1 MSDREFDGRVAVI
14 TGAAMG
20 IGKACA
26 EAFAKGGAS
35 VVVADIDREIGA
47 ETAAAI
53 NAAGGGKAIFVAT
66 DVAVLAD
73 MEAMAAAA
81 IETFGSIDILVNN
94 AARAIGGRVD
104 QIDEATWDAVMTVN
118 LTGVWRGMRVCIPDM
133 LKRGRG
139 AIVNMSSVQ
148 ALAGF
153 KGWAAY
159 AAAKGGINALTQQAA
174 VELAPLG
181 IRVNAIAPGTIMT
194 PLNQRIFDTI
204 DDPQKLIDT
213 WNNAHPIG
221 RFGEAH
227 EVADAVTFL
236 ASDRASFIT
245 GEILR
250 VDGGLVVRG
259 E

>member
-1 MSDREFDGRVAVI
+1 MSEQEFDGRVAIV

-26 EAFAKGGAS
+26 EAFIAGGAA
-35 VVVADIDREIGA
+35 VVIADIA
-47 ETAAAI
+47 EEEGRAVARALGPS
-53 NAAGGGKAIFVAT
+53 ALFVRT
-66 DVAVLAD
+66 DVSSMAD

-81 IETFGSIDILVNN
+81 RDAFGGIDILVNN
-94 AARAIGGRVD
+94 AAQAIGGRVD
-104 QIDEATWDAVMTVN
+104 EIDEASWNRVITLN
-118 LTGVWRGMRVCIPDM
+118 LTSVWRGMRVCVPEMIR
-133 LKRGRG
+133 RGGG
-139 AIVNMSSVQ
+139 AVVNMSSVQ
-148 ALAGF
+148 ALTGF

-174 VELAPLG
+174 VDLAPLK
-181 IRVNAIAPGTIMT
+181 IRVNAVAPGTIMT

-204 DDPQKLIDT
+204 DDPQALIDT
-213 WNNAHPIG
+213 WNRAHPLG
-221 RFGEAH
+221 RFGEAE
-227 EVADAVTFL
+227 EVAAAVTFL
-236 ASDRASFIT
+236 AGPRASFIT

>member
-1 MSDREFDGRVAVI
+1 MAEREFEGQVAIV

-26 EAFAKGGAS
+26 EAFARGGAA
-35 VVVADIDREIGA
+35 VVLADVDVAVGSA
-47 ETAAAI
+47 TTATI
-53 NAAGGGKAIFVAT
+53 EAAGGKALFIRT
-66 DVAVLAD
+66 DVTSMAD

-81 IETFGSIDILVNN
+81 VQAFGGIDILVNN
-94 AARAIGGRVD
+94 AARAFSGRVD
-104 QIDEATWDAVMTVN
+104 QITEDEWNTVLNTN
-118 LTGVWRGMRVCIPDM
+118 LTSVWRGMKVAVPEMI
-133 LKRGRG
+133 KRGGG

-148 ALAGF
+148 ALNGF
-153 KGWAAY
+153 KGWPAY
-159 AAAKGGINALTQQAA
+159 AAAKGGINALTQQTAID
-174 VELAPLG
+174 LAPFG
-181 IRVNAIAPGTIMT
+181 IRVNAVAPGTIMT

-204 DDPQKLIDT
+204 DDPQALIDT
-213 WNNAHPIG
+213 WNKAHPLG

-236 ASDRASFIT
+236 AGKRSSFIT